1 MGECQDKI
9 DIIMNAETDKQIAEI
24 LKKGLE
30 VAEKSGNFVIEQAP
44 DLVKQLITY
53 KTVETSIYVL
63 IEITLMYLI
72 FRYFKY
78 LYKKNNEDSD
88 FIYENEFHIG
98 GIIINFVLS
107 IFCFFA
113 FIGDVSILIQLIFAP
128 KIYLLEYIAK
138 LLS

>member
-1 MGECQDKI
+1 
-9 DIIMNAETDKQIAEI
+9 MNAETDKQIAEI

-30 VAEKSGNFVIEQAP
+30 AAEKSGNFVIEQAP

-53 KTVETSIYVL
+53 KTVETSICVL

-72 FRYFKY
+72 FIYFKY

-88 FIYENEFHIG
+88 FIPENAFHG
-98 GIIINFVLS
+98 VGIIITSLMGIFLFFV
-107 IFCFFA
+107 
-113 FIGDVSILIQLIFAP
+113 FINDISNLIQLIFAP

>member
-1 MGECQDKI
+1 
-9 DIIMNAETDKQIAEI
+9 MNPETDKQIAEI

-30 VAEKSGNFVIEQAP
+30 AAEKSGNFVIEQAP

-53 KTVETSIYVL
+53 KTIETSICVL

-88 FIYENEFHIG
+88 FISDNELHVG
-98 GIIINFVLS
+98 AIIITFGLS
-107 IFCFFA
+107 IFCFLA

>member
-1 MGECQDKI
+1 
-9 DIIMNAETDKQIAEI
+9 MNAETDKQIAEI

-30 VAEKSGNFVIEQAP
+30 AAEKSGNFVIEQAP

-53 KTVETSIYVL
+53 KTVETSISVL

-88 FIYENEFHIG
+88 FIPENVFHIG
-98 GIIINFVLS
+98 GIIISSGVAIFMS
-107 IFCFFA
+107 IT
-113 FIGDVSILIQLIFAP
+113 FIADISNLIQLIFAP

>member
-1 MGECQDKI
+1 
-9 DIIMNAETDKQIAEI
+9 MNAETDKQIAEI

-30 VAEKSGNFVIEQAP
+30 AAEKSGNFVIEQAP

-53 KTVETSIYVL
+53 KTIETSICVL

-88 FIYENEFHIG
+88 FISDNEFHIG
-98 GIIINFVLS
+98 GMLISLVVA
-107 IFCFFA
+107 IFMFIA
-113 FIGDVSILIQLIFAP
+113 FITDISNLIQLIFAP
-128 KIYLLEYIAK
+128 KIYLLEYIAQ

>member
-1 MGECQDKI
+1 
-9 DIIMNAETDKQIAEI
+9 MNTETDKQIAEI

-53 KTVETSIYVL
+53 KTIETSISVL

-88 FIYENEFHIG
+88 FISDSEFHIA
-98 GIIINFVLS
+98 GIVITSLIG
-107 IFCFFA
+107 IFSFLA
-113 FIGDVSILIQLIFAP
+113 FIIEISNLIQLIFAP

>member
-1 MGECQDKI
+1 
-9 DIIMNAETDKQIAEI
+9 MNTETDKQIAEI

-30 VAEKSGNFVIEQAP
+30 AAEKSGNFVIEQAP

-53 KTVETSIYVL
+53 KTVETSICVL

-88 FIYENEFHIG
+88 FIPENAFHG
-98 GIIINFVLS
+98 VGIIITSLMGIFLFFV
-107 IFCFFA
+107 
-113 FIGDVSILIQLIFAP
+113 FINDISNLIQLIFAP
-128 KIYLLEYIAK
+128 KIYLLEYITQ

>member
-1 MGECQDKI
+1 
-9 DIIMNAETDKQIAEI
+9 MNAETDKQIAEI

-53 KTVETSIYVL
+53 KTIETSICVL

-88 FIYENEFHIG
+88 FISDNEFHIAG
-98 GIIINFVLS
+98 MIITLLIGIFLFFVFINDIS
-107 IFCFFA
+107 N
-113 FIGDVSILIQLIFAP
+113 LIQLIFAP

>member
-1 MGECQDKI
+1 
-9 DIIMNAETDKQIAEI
+9 MNAETDKQIAEI

-30 VAEKSGNFVIEQAP
+30 AAEKSGNFVIEQAP

-53 KTVETSIYVL
+53 KTIETSICVL

-88 FIYENEFHIG
+88 FISDNEFHITG
-98 GIIINFVLS
+98 MIITSLMGIFL
-107 IFCFFA
+107 FFA
-113 FIGDVSILIQLIFAP
+113 FITDISNLIQLIFAP

>member
-1 MGECQDKI
+1 
-9 DIIMNAETDKQIAEI
+9 MNTETDKQIAEI

-78 LYKKNNEDSD
+78 LYKKNNENSS
-88 FIYENEFHIG
+88 FISENSFHVI
-98 GIIINFVLS
+98 GIIISFMAS
-107 IFCFFA
+107 IFFFFA
-113 FIGDVSILIQLIFAP
+113 FITDISNLIQLIFAP
-128 KIYLLEYIAK
+128 KIYLLEYIAQ

>member
-1 MGECQDKI
+1 
-9 DIIMNAETDKQIAEI
+9 MNAETDKQIAEI

-30 VAEKSGNFVIEQAP
+30 VAENSGNFVIEQAP

-53 KTVETSIYVL
+53 KTVETSICVL

-88 FIYENEFHIG
+88 FIPENAFHG
-98 GIIINFVLS
+98 VGIIITSLMGIFLFFV
-107 IFCFFA
+107 
-113 FIGDVSILIQLIFAP
+113 FITDISNLIQLIFAP

>member
-1 MGECQDKI
+1 
-9 DIIMNAETDKQIAEI
+9 MNAETDKQIAEI

-30 VAEKSGNFVIEQAP
+30 AAEKSGNFVIEQAP

-53 KTVETSIYVL
+53 KTIETSICVL

-88 FIYENEFHIG
+88 FISDNEFHIA
-98 GIIINFVLS
+98 GIVLS
-107 IFCFFA
+107 LVVAIFMFIA
-113 FIGDVSILIQLIFAP
+113 FITDISNLIQLIFAP
-128 KIYLLEYIAK
+128 KIYLLEYIAQ

>member
-1 MGECQDKI
+1 
-9 DIIMNAETDKQIAEI
+9 MNAETDKQIAEI

-53 KTVETSIYVL
+53 KTVETSICVL

-88 FIYENEFHIG
+88 FIPKNAFHG
-98 GIIINFVLS
+98 VGIIITSLMGIFLFFV
-107 IFCFFA
+107 
-113 FIGDVSILIQLIFAP
+113 FINDISNLIQLIFAP

>member
-1 MGECQDKI
+1 
-9 DIIMNAETDKQIAEI
+9 MNSETDKQIAEI

-30 VAEKSGNFVIEQAP
+30 AAEKSGNFVIEQAP

-53 KTVETSIYVL
+53 KTIETSICVL

-78 LYKKNNEDSD
+78 LYKKNNENSD
-88 FIYENEFHIG
+88 FITENEFHIG

>member
-1 MGECQDKI
+1 
-9 DIIMNAETDKQIAEI
+9 MNAETDKQIAEI

-53 KTVETSIYVL
+53 KTVETSICVL

-72 FRYFKY
+72 VIYFKY
-78 LYKKNNEDSD
+78 LHKKNNEDSS
-88 FIYENEFHIG
+88 FIEVNSFHIG
-98 GIIINFVLS
+98 GMLISLVVA
-107 IFCFFA
+107 IFMFIA
-113 FIGDVSILIQLIFAP
+113 FITDISNLIQLIFAP
-128 KIYLLEYIAK
+128 NIYLLEYIAK

>member
-1 MGECQDKI
+1 
-9 DIIMNAETDKQIAEI
+9 MNAETDKQIAEI

-78 LYKKNNEDSD
+78 LYKKNNADSD
-88 FIYENEFHIG
+88 FVYDNEFHVG
-98 GIIINFVLS
+98 GIIITFVLS

>member
-1 MGECQDKI
+1 MKS
-9 DIIMNAETDKQIAEI
+9 ETDKQIAEI

-53 KTVETSIYVL
+53 KTIETSICVL

-78 LYKKNNEDSD
+78 LYKKNNENSD
-88 FIYENEFHIG
+88 FLYDNEFHFG
-98 GIIINFVLS
+98 GITITFVLS
-107 IFCFFA
+107 ILCFFA
-113 FIGDVSILIQLIFAP
+113 FICDISNLIQLIFAP
-128 KIYLLEYIAK
+128 KIYLLEYIAQ

>member
-1 MGECQDKI
+1 
-9 DIIMNAETDKQIAEI
+9 MNTETDKQIAEI

-78 LYKKNNEDSD
+78 LYKKKNEGSD
-88 FIYENEFHIG
+88 FIFYDEFQITVMLITSLM
-98 GIIINFVLS
+98 GIFL
-107 IFCFFA
+107 FFA

>member
-1 MGECQDKI
+1 
-9 DIIMNAETDKQIAEI
+9 MNTETDKQIAEI

-88 FIYENEFHIG
+88 FIPENEFHVG
-98 GIIINFVLS
+98 GIIITFVLS
-107 IFCFFA
+107 MFLFA
-113 FIGDVSILIQLIFAP
+113 SFITDISNLIQLIFAP

>member
-1 MGECQDKI
+1 
-9 DIIMNAETDKQIAEI
+9 MNSETDKQIAEI

-53 KTVETSIYVL
+53 KTVETSICVL

-88 FIYENEFHIG
+88 FIPENAFHGVGMIITLLIG
-98 GIIINFVLS
+98 IFLFFVFINDIS
-107 IFCFFA
+107 N
-113 FIGDVSILIQLIFAP
+113 LIQLIFAP

>member
-1 MGECQDKI
+1 
-9 DIIMNAETDKQIAEI
+9 MNAETDKQIAEI

-53 KTVETSIYVL
+53 KTIETSICVL

-72 FRYFKY
+72 VIYFKY
-78 LYKKNNEDSD
+78 LYKKNNEDSY
-88 FIYENEFHIG
+88 FIPENAFHG
-98 GIIINFVLS
+98 VGIIITFVLS
-107 IFCFFA
+107 IFMFFA
-113 FIGDVSILIQLIFAP
+113 FITDISNLIQLIFAP

>member
-1 MGECQDKI
+1 
-9 DIIMNAETDKQIAEI
+9 MNSETDKQIAEI

-30 VAEKSGNFVIEQAP
+30 AAEKSGNFVIEQAP

-53 KTVETSIYVL
+53 KTIETSIYVL

-88 FIYENEFHIG
+88 FIPENEFHVG

-113 FIGDVSILIQLIFAP
+113 FIDDVSSLIQLIFAP

>member
-1 MGECQDKI
+1 
-9 DIIMNAETDKQIAEI
+9 MNAETDKQIAEI

-30 VAEKSGNFVIEQAP
+30 AAEKSGNFVIEQAP

-53 KTVETSIYVL
+53 KTVETSICVL

-72 FRYFKY
+72 FIYFKY

-88 FIYENEFHIG
+88 FIPENAFHG
-98 GIIINFVLS
+98 VGIIITSLMG
-107 IFCFFA
+107 IFLFFA
-113 FIGDVSILIQLIFAP
+113 FITDISNLIQLIFAP

>member
-1 MGECQDKI
+1 
-9 DIIMNAETDKQIAEI
+9 MNAETDKQIAEI

-53 KTVETSIYVL
+53 KTIETSIYVL

-88 FIYENEFHIG
+88 FIICDEFHIIG
-98 GIIINFVLS
+98 MIITSLMGIFL
-107 IFCFFA
+107 FFE
-113 FIGDVSILIQLIFAP
+113 FITDISNLIQLIFAP

>member
-1 MGECQDKI
+1 
-9 DIIMNAETDKQIAEI
+9 MNSETDKQIAEI

-30 VAEKSGNFVIEQAP
+30 AAEKSGNFVIEQAP

-53 KTVETSIYVL
+53 KTVETSICVL

-88 FIYENEFHIG
+88 FIPENEFHG
-98 GIIINFVLS
+98 VGIIITSLIGIFLFFV
-107 IFCFFA
+107 
-113 FIGDVSILIQLIFAP
+113 FINDISDLIQLIFAP

>member
-1 MGECQDKI
+1 
-9 DIIMNAETDKQIAEI
+9 MNAETDKQIAEI

-53 KTVETSIYVL
+53 KTIETSISVL

-88 FIYENEFHIG
+88 FIGVNSFHIG
-98 GIIINFVLS
+98 GILISSGVA
-107 IFCFFA
+107 IFM
-113 FIGDVSILIQLIFAP
+113 FITFITDISNLIQLIFAP

>member
-1 MGECQDKI
+1 
-9 DIIMNAETDKQIAEI
+9 MNSETDKQIAEI

-53 KTVETSIYVL
+53 KTIETSICVL

-72 FRYFKY
+72 FIYFKY

-88 FIYENEFHIG
+88 FIIYDEFHIIG
-98 GIIINFVLS
+98 MIITSLMGIFL
-107 IFCFFA
+107 FFA
-113 FIGDVSILIQLIFAP
+113 FITDISNLIQLIFAP

>member
-1 MGECQDKI
+1 
-9 DIIMNAETDKQIAEI
+9 MNTETDKHIAEI

-30 VAEKSGNFVIEQAP
+30 AAEKSGNFVIEQAP

-53 KTVETSIYVL
+53 KTIETSICVL

-72 FRYFKY
+72 FIYFKY

-88 FIYENEFHIG
+88 FIIYDEFHIIG
-98 GIIINFVLS
+98 MIITSLMGIFL
-107 IFCFFA
+107 FFA
-113 FIGDVSILIQLIFAP
+113 FITDISNLIQLIFAP

>member
-1 MGECQDKI
+1 
-9 DIIMNAETDKQIAEI
+9 MNSETDKQIAEI

-53 KTVETSIYVL
+53 KTVETSICVL

-88 FIYENEFHIG
+88 FIICYEFHIIG
-98 GIIINFVLS
+98 MIITSLMGIFL
-107 IFCFFA
+107 FFE
-113 FIGDVSILIQLIFAP
+113 FITDISNLIQLIFAP

>member
-1 MGECQDKI
+1 
-9 DIIMNAETDKQIAEI
+9 MNTETDKQIAEI

-53 KTVETSIYVL
+53 KTIETSICVL

-78 LYKKNNEDSD
+78 LYKKTNENSD
-88 FIYENEFHIG
+88 FISDNGLHVG
-98 GIIINFVLS
+98 AIITTFVLS
-107 IFCFFA
+107 IFLFFV
-113 FIGDVSILIQLIFAP
+113 FIFDISNLIQLIFAP
-128 KIYLLEYIAK
+128 KIYLLEYIAQS
-138 LLS
+138 LS

>member
-1 MGECQDKI
+1 
-9 DIIMNAETDKQIAEI
+9 MNAETDKQIAEI

-30 VAEKSGNFVIEQAP
+30 AAEKSGNFVIEQAP

-53 KTVETSIYVL
+53 KTVETSICVL

-88 FIYENEFHIG
+88 FIPENAFHG
-98 GIIINFVLS
+98 VGIIITSLMGFFLFFV
-107 IFCFFA
+107 
-113 FIGDVSILIQLIFAP
+113 FINDISNLIQLIFAP

>member
-1 MGECQDKI
+1 
-9 DIIMNAETDKQIAEI
+9 MNTETDKQIAEI

-53 KTVETSIYVL
+53 KTVETSICVL

-72 FRYFKY
+72 VIYFKY
-78 LYKKNNEDSD
+78 LHKKNNEDSI
-88 FIYENEFHIG
+88 FIEGNSFHIG
-98 GIIINFVLS
+98 GMLISLVVA
-107 IFCFFA
+107 IFMFIA
-113 FIGDVSILIQLIFAP
+113 FIADISNLIQLIFAP

>member
-1 MGECQDKI
+1 
-9 DIIMNAETDKQIAEI
+9 MNAETDKQIAEI

-30 VAEKSGNFVIEQAP
+30 ATEKTGNFVIEQAP

-53 KTVETSIYVL
+53 KTIETSICVL

-72 FRYFKY
+72 VRYFKY

-88 FIYENEFHIG
+88 FISDNEFHIAG
-98 GIIINFVLS
+98 MIITSLIGLFLFFVFINDIS
-107 IFCFFA
+107 N
-113 FIGDVSILIQLIFAP
+113 LIQLIFTP

>member
-1 MGECQDKI
+1 
-9 DIIMNAETDKQIAEI
+9 MNAETDKQIAEI

-30 VAEKSGNFVIEQAP
+30 AAEKSGNFVIEQAP

-53 KTVETSIYVL
+53 KTVETSICVL

-88 FIYENEFHIG
+88 FIPENAFHG
-98 GIIINFVLS
+98 VGIIITSLMGIFLFFV
-107 IFCFFA
+107 
-113 FIGDVSILIQLIFAP
+113 FINDISNLIQLIFAP
-128 KIYLLEYIAK
+128 KIYLLEYIAQ

>member
-1 MGECQDKI
+1 
-9 DIIMNAETDKQIAEI
+9 MNSETDKQIAEI

-53 KTVETSIYVL
+53 KTVETSICVL

-72 FRYFKY
+72 VIYFKY
-78 LYKKNNEDSD
+78 LHKKNNEDSS
-88 FIYENEFHIG
+88 FIEVNSFHIG
-98 GIIINFVLS
+98 GMLISLVVA
-107 IFCFFA
+107 IFMFIA
-113 FIGDVSILIQLIFAP
+113 FIADISNLIQLIFAP

>member
-1 MGECQDKI
+1 
-9 DIIMNAETDKQIAEI
+9 MNAETDKQIAEI

-53 KTVETSIYVL
+53 KTIETSICVL

-78 LYKKNNEDSD
+78 LYKKNNEYSD
-88 FIYENEFHIG
+88 FIPENAFHG
-98 GIIINFVLS
+98 VGMIITFVLS
-107 IFCFFA
+107 IFCFFV
-113 FIGDVSILIQLIFAP
+113 FINDISNLIQLIFAP
-128 KIYLLEYIAK
+128 KIYLLEYIAQ